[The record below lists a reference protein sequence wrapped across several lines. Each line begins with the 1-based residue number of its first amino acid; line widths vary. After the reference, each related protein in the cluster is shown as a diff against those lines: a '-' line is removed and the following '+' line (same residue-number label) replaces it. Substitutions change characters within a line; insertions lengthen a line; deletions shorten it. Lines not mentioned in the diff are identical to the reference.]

1 VTVATSYHL
10 LFVFQCIIGGTLASV
25 GDLVESNFLA
35 EHADYLSSR
44 TSGIWIGLYRNI
56 NGKLLWQDNTALDF
70 VNWAEGQPSGDQ
82 LDYCVQMS
90 TSSGCWSIISC
101 SSQRG
106 FICKRPKMDSILTAL
121 YFFFT
126 DVEKD
131 KPHGHTTIWILLTL
145 VLLILVGM
153 AFMVYFL
160 FKMKSQDDCFLQCR
174 TLDYNN
180 PVAGMGDE
188 SDFLTDKERNEHSVV

>member
-1 VTVATSYHL
+1 
-10 LFVFQCIIGGTLASV
+10 GGTLASV
-25 GDLVESNFLA
+25 GDLAESNFLA

-82 LDYCVQMS
+82 LDYCVEMS
-90 TSSGCWSIISC
+90 TSSGYWSIISC
-101 SSQRG
+101 SSRRG
-106 FICKRPKMDSILTAL
+106 FICKRPKSNGSNSNCFVF
-121 YFFFT
+121 FFFT
-126 DVEKD
+126 DAEKD
-131 KPHGHTTIWILLTL
+131 KSHGHTTIWILLTL
-145 VLLILVGM
+145 VLIIVVGM

-160 FKMKSQDDCFLQCR
+160 FKSN

-180 PVAGMGDE
+180 ALTGTGEE
-188 SDFLTDKERNEHSVV
+188 SDFLTDKERNEHSIV

>member
-1 VTVATSYHL
+1 
-10 LFVFQCIIGGTLASV
+10 GGTLASV

-82 LDYCVQMS
+82 LDYCVEMS
-90 TSSGCWSIISC
+90 TSSGYWSIISC

-106 FICKRPKMDSILTAL
+106 YICKRPKSNGSNSNCFA
-121 YFFFT
+121 FFT
-126 DVEKD
+126 DAEKD
-131 KPHGHTTIWILLTL
+131 KPHGHTTIWILLSL

-160 FKMKSQDDCFLQCR
+160 FKIKTQHNCFLQCSK
-174 TLDYNN
+174 LDYSN
-180 PVAGMGDE
+180 ALTETGDE
-188 SDFLTDKERNEHSVV
+188 NDFLTDKEKIEHSVV